1 MTTELLTKC
10 LEVETWTRS
19 LTMRGLE
26 REEIV
31 ARIDEMYEPETL
43 DEMEAYSE
51 AILYARLGVLNQRW
65 SGRVVN
71 VDLSIIK
78 IISYELQH

>member
-1 MTTELLTKC
+1 MTAELLTKC

-19 LTMRGLE
+19 LTMRGMG

-31 ARIDEMYEPETL
+31 YRIDEMYQPETL

-51 AILYARLGVLNQRW
+51 AILYARYGVLN
-65 SGRVVN
+65 
-71 VDLSIIK
+71 
-78 IISYELQH
+78 

>member
-1 MTTELLTKC
+1 MTSELLTKC

-31 ARIDEMYEPETL
+31 ARIDEMYEPETEE
-43 DEMEAYSE
+43 EMEAYSE
-51 AILYARLGVLNQRW
+51 AIIYARLGVLNQRW

-71 VDLSIIK
+71 VDLSIK
-78 IISYELQH
+78 

>member
-1 MTTELLTKC
+1 MTSELLTKC
-10 LEVETWTRS
+10 WEVENWTRS

-31 ARIDEMYEPETL
+31 ARIDEMYEPETEE
-43 DEMEAYSE
+43 EMEAYSE
-51 AILYARLGVLNQRW
+51 AIIYARLGVLNQRW
-65 SGRVVN
+65 SGRAVN

-78 IISYELQH
+78 N

>member
-1 MTTELLTKC
+1 MTAELLTKC

-31 ARIDEMYEPETL
+31 YRIDEMYEPETM

-51 AILYARLGVLNQRW
+51 AIAYARLGVLN
-65 SGRVVN
+65 
-71 VDLSIIK
+71 
-78 IISYELQH
+78 

>member
-10 LEVETWTRS
+10 LEVENWTRS
-19 LTMRGLE
+19 LTMRGLD

-51 AILYARLGVLNQRW
+51 AIAYARLGVLN
-65 SGRVVN
+65 
-71 VDLSIIK
+71 
-78 IISYELQH
+78 

>member
-1 MTTELLTKC
+1 MTSELLTKC
-10 LEVETWTRS
+10 LEVENWTRS

-51 AILYARLGVLNQRW
+51 AILYARLGVLN
-65 SGRVVN
+65 
-71 VDLSIIK
+71 
-78 IISYELQH
+78 